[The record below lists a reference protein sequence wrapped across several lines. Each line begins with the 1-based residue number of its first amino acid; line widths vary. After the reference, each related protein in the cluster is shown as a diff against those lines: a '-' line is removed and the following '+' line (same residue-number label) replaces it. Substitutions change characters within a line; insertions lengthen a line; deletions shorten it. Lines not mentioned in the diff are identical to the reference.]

1 MKVEEINKIFDSNE
15 MKSLLKR
22 VAAENDFRMC
32 LNKEVMEDYRRFF
45 ANVIVCCFVVDVACG
60 DLTEIY
66 EDVEGFLAKKLS
78 LKLHLKD
85 IYNNKDKV
93 AEFFN
98 KMLGKSQ
105 IYFHGTLS
113 NMENSVLGQKD
124 NNYIKIQLCK
134 SINDVYCKYGI
145 YAAFESGIR
154 DFEDNNFWLTR
165 SPGSVCFYAL
175 QSPEYFARFCSRSD
189 YYKQDIFKYD
199 RIAYYRK
206 DFWACKQNIKTETKD
221 FNFNKQ
227 ERKSILKN
235 FKALWK
241 NVVVKDMANI
251 IFMCEINKDN
261 TQSFAEDEM
270 LLDML
275 LKFFKEDNFCFDLAK
290 FKKSFK
296 GKIALPDVKPYLKH
310 QHPVIDKK
318 FVIFDNKKYYPD
330 FYIDCK
336 YSKHLYFS
344 FKEDEHFE
352 TINKN
357 IRLNDKTLLIKL
369 VNEARPNSKAA
380 KQFFKMQNLP
390 SVKNVVEFYKKE
402 FSIKVKQLEKEK
414 NFEIKKQ
421 IVKQICEDV
430 GLKYVVSAKYNQ
442 YFKDINQYYIKT
454 YRSLLG
460 VKLFEHYDG
469 IADVTDEKLNQL
481 LAIYKDILSKKD
493 ILKEN
498 LPLKAFNREFD
509 FIK

>member
-1 MKVEEINKIFDSNE
+1 M
-15 MKSLLKR
+15 
-22 VAAENDFRMC
+22 
-32 LNKEVMEDYRRFF
+32 RR
-45 ANVIVCCFVVDVACG
+45 
-60 DLTEIY
+60 
-66 EDVEGFLAKKLS
+66 
-78 LKLHLKD
+78 
-85 IYNNKDKV
+85 
-93 AEFFN
+93 
-98 KMLGKSQ
+98 
-105 IYFHGTLS
+105 
-113 NMENSVLGQKD
+113 
-124 NNYIKIQLCK
+124 
-134 SINDVYCKYGI
+134 
-145 YAAFESGIR
+145 
-154 DFEDNNFWLTR
+154 
-165 SPGSVCFYAL
+165 P
-175 QSPEYFARFCSRSD
+175 P
-189 YYKQDIFKYD
+189 
-199 RIAYYRK
+199 
-206 DFWACKQNIKTETKD
+206 
-221 FNFNKQ
+221 
-227 ERKSILKN
+227 
-235 FKALWK
+235 
-241 NVVVKDMANI
+241 
-251 IFMCEINKDN
+251 
-261 TQSFAEDEM
+261 
-270 LLDML
+270 
-275 LKFFKEDNFCFDLAK
+275 
-290 FKKSFK
+290 
-296 GKIALPDVKPYLKH
+296 
-310 QHPVIDKK
+310 
-318 FVIFDNKKYYPD
+318 

-442 YFKDINQYYIKT
+442 YFKDINQYYINT